1 MSAAICL
8 LFGAVLALPTDHL
21 TLEWT
26 HSVQKTLWQEDY
38 RVESG
43 RLVLSEARIAGS
55 GAGMEPPPGAVLRG
69 GVWHYRPQLAP
80 LAALDIAESHF
91 ASGYTLC
98 WDGACHRLAELFA
111 RPVEGTVTIR
121 PCG

>member
-8 LFGAVLALPTDHL
+8 VFGAVLALPTDHL

-38 RVESG
+38 RVEKSG
-43 RLVLSEARIAGS
+43 LVLSEARIAGS
-55 GAGMEPPPGAVLRG
+55 GAGMEPPPGAVLRD
-69 GVWHYRPQLAP
+69 GVWHYRPDLAP
-80 LAALDIAESHF
+80 LPALEIVESHF
-91 ASGYTLC
+91 TAGYRFC
-98 WDGACHRLAELFA
+98 WDGACHRPAELFGHS
-111 RPVEGTVTIR
+111 VEGTITIR